1 MAKTT
6 GSPGNSAEQAW
17 KRPLHLDRLGGLQP
31 SPCHGERLM
40 RPSSRFFTISALVF
54 LFVTLSIFSAFA
66 QGTVGDY
73 QRAINLREHFA
84 GLTVDIAGEPT
95 WIEETSSF
103 WYRKSV
109 DGGSEFM
116 LVDTATAQKT
126 TAFDH
131 ARIATS
137 LSTALAEEYTH
148 STLPFNRINF
158 VDEMNA
164 IEMSIDGTIW
174 RCDLSSYEC
183 RSTSRQQGGRRPQN
197 NEPRPSPD
205 GHWEALI
212 NNYNIVVRETGTN
225 ELIRLS
231 MDGSEGDAYELS
243 SIAWS
248 PDSRKLAAYRVKPGY
263 QRGIHYIES
272 SPSDQLQPKHS
283 TRAYA
288 KPGDRLDKEMPVIFN
303 LSLRTQ
309 THVDDTLF
317 PNPYSMSRLVWQED
331 SSALTFEYNE
341 RGHQLY
347 RVIEILANTGDTRAL
362 ITEEM
367 STFFHYSG
375 KKFRYDV
382 NDGDEIIWMSE
393 RSGWNHLY
401 MYDGAVGQVKH
412 QITSGDWP
420 VREVVKVDEENR
432 QIWFIASGMH
442 PDQDPYFEH
451 YYRINFDGTSLIPFT
466 EANANHQVTFSPDMD
481 YYVDRYSRVDMAPI
495 AELRRATDQSV
506 VMEIERADIS
516 ALVAAGWEAPE
527 VFVAKGRDGVT
538 DIWGVIFRPTNFDP
552 NQIYPVIENIYAGPH
567 NSFVPK
573 SFQEYNGSREIA
585 EIGFI
590 VVQIDGMGTSN
601 RSKAFHDVAWMNL
614 KDAGFADRILWH
626 QAVAERY
633 SYYDISRVGIY
644 GTSAGGQSSL
654 GGLLFHPDFYDV
666 AVSAVGCHDNR
677 MDKIWWNEQWMG
689 WPIGP
694 HYAAS
699 SNVDNAWRLEGKV
712 LLIVG
717 ELDTNVDPASTM
729 QVVNALIEA
738 NKPFDLLVIPGAGHT
753 SGGAY
758 GQHKRFDYFVEHLYG
773 NAPPSWAELEA
784 TMASDNKDN
793 DGQSASAA
801 FENTTFRTWSKI
813 FESWDDNNW
822 KR

>member
-1 MAKTT
+1 MK
-6 GSPGNSAEQAW
+6 PF
-17 KRPLHLDRLGGLQP
+17 DRFL
-31 SPCHGERLM
+31 
-40 RPSSRFFTISALVF
+40 TATALVF
-54 LFVTLSIFSAFA
+54 SFVVLSTPSAFA
-66 QGTVGDY
+66 QGTIADY
-73 QRAINLREHFA
+73 QRAMNLREHFT
-84 GLTVDIAGEPT
+84 GLAVDIAGAPT

-103 WYRKSV
+103 WYRKPV
-109 DGGSEFM
+109 PGGSEFM
-116 LVDTATAQKT
+116 LVDTVALDKAP
-126 TAFDH
+126 AFDH
-131 ARIATS
+131 ERVAAS
-137 LSTALAEEYTH
+137 LSTALEAEYTGF
-148 STLPFNRINF
+148 TLPFSRITF
-158 VDEMNA
+158 VDSMNA
-164 IEMSIDGTIW
+164 IEMPIEGTIW
-174 RCDLSSYEC
+174 RCDLSGDEC
-183 RSTSRQQGGRRPQN
+183 SSTGRLDGGRGRGPQN
-197 NEPRPSPD
+197 NEPRPSPN

-212 NNYNIVVRETGTN
+212 NNYNVVVRETGTD

-248 PDSRKLAAYRVKPGY
+248 PDSSKLAAYRVKPGY
-263 QRGIHYIES
+263 LREIHYIES
-272 SPSDQLQPKHS
+272 SPVDQLQPKHS
-283 TRAYA
+283 TRGYA
-288 KPGDRLDKEMPVIFN
+288 KPGDRLDKEMPVIFD
-303 LSLRTQ
+303 LDLHTQ
-309 THVDDTLF
+309 AHVDDTLF
-317 PNPYSMSRLVWQED
+317 PNPYSMSRFVWRED
-331 SSALTFEYNE
+331 SNALTFEYNQ

-347 RVIEILANTGDTRAL
+347 RVIELLADSGVARAL

-367 STFFHYSG
+367 NTFFHYSG

-382 NDGDEIIWMSE
+382 NDGEEIIWMSE
-393 RSGWNHLY
+393 RGGWNHLY
-401 MYDGAVGQVKH
+401 MYDGAAGQVKH

-432 QIWFIASGMH
+432 QIWFIASGMY

-451 YYRINFDGTSLIPFT
+451 YYRINFDGTSLVAFT
-466 EANANHQVTFSPDMD
+466 ETNANHQVTFSPDMN
-481 YYVDRYSRVDMAPI
+481 YYVDRYSRVDMAPV
-495 AELRRATDQSV
+495 AELRRTADQSTV
-506 VMEIERADIS
+506 LEIERADIS
-516 ALVAAGWEAPE
+516 ALVDAGWEAPE

-552 NQIYPVIENIYAGPH
+552 NRVYPVIENIYAGPH
-567 NSFVPK
+567 DSFVPK

-590 VVQIDGMGTSN
+590 VVHIDGMGTSN

-614 KDAGFADRILWH
+614 KDAGFPDRILWH
-626 QAVAERY
+626 QEVAERY

-753 SGGAY
+753 SGGTY
-758 GQHKRFDYFVEHLYG
+758 GQHKRFDYFIEHLYG
-773 NAPPSWAELEA
+773 SDPPDWADLEA
-784 TMASDNKDN
+784 MMTGDNAN
-793 DGQSASAA
+793 PRVNSA
-801 FENTTFRTWSKI
+801 FENTTFRTWNGI
-813 FESWDDNNW
+813 FESWDDNSW
-822 KR
+822 RR